1 MQVSQYNKHTHLQI
15 ISLYCRH
22 NYNNNNNNKGRFVC
36 LFVPISNLI
45 QTSWSRAIQKISRA
59 TQKYVGNLKFPK
71 NGFAWNFTYLPEQ
84 ASSAKQTALLC
95 LECFGI
101 GVNSVAA
108 SVRVCMCMCV
118 CVCVCLSALCLPV
131 YVCECGGT
139 EATGL
144 PESMTWRRQVN
155 AGTLVCAC
163 VCVCMY
169 FSAVCSAANL
179 DICPLDLEDCNWHM
193 RDKLLNSD

>member
-22 NYNNNNNNKGRFVC
+22 NDNNMKGRFVC

-163 VCVCMY
+163 VCV
-169 FSAVCSAANL
+169 
-179 DICPLDLEDCNWHM
+179 PLCCLQCCKFRYLPARSRDL
-193 RDKLLNSD
+193 